1 MVILFGHPNRVPEYP
16 TKLLPEWKKFGTR
29 ALVLDRILELPQVM
43 DEAALPPPADVVP
56 CTPGVADHDSSV
68 VSEDLPRHILA
79 ARSRHLVDLLRDRD
93 ALPHEGLQHPY
104 VLEDVALV
112 EVEEERGKGRGD
124 VGPVVDEEHQEP
136 VTQGELERMARAD
149 VVLPVTSRQP
159 LPLEPLVSRF
169 YLRVDGIKLGHLK
182 AGERPERLRP
192 LRQLLV
198 AEHGR
203 KDGARV

>member
-79 ARSRHLVDLLRDRD
+79 ARSRHLVDHGPP
-93 ALPHEGLQHPY
+93 AQECPE
-104 VLEDVALV
+104 
-112 EVEEERGKGRGD
+112 
-124 VGPVVDEEHQEP
+124 PVVPALDAPGRLVP
-136 VTQGELERMARAD
+136 VAALLLDQLLLE
-149 VVLPVTSRQP
+149 LPV
-159 LPLEPLVSRF
+159 
-169 YLRVDGIKLGHLK
+169 
-182 AGERPERLRP
+182 
-192 LRQLLV
+192 
-198 AEHGR
+198 
-203 KDGARV
+203 